1 MAPQAKPE
9 TMKVK
14 AATPRPVR
22 NAPWQTQ
29 QNGGPARSVAQQLD
43 PARLEAIATRS
54 QELAAHVGDRV
65 TITNILSQ
73 SFTGTI
79 YSCDSELVLETGPT
93 DYHLILV
100 AKILSHKYMSNE
112 SGPVCIASEERGR
125 QKQTPGS
132 PVRPDGVSDVGYGL
146 HHSLG
151 KTLQVRWQGKSIV
164 VMDAVRVDP
173 PYDVDTCKAV
183 LEKHAKQL
191 ERVKVL
197 VKNELL
203 KLEMDGVVER
213 RGG

>member
-1 MAPQAKPE
+1 MAPQAKAE

-14 AATPRPVR
+14 TATPRPVR
-22 NAPWQTQ
+22 NTPWQAQ

-43 PARLEAIATRS
+43 PARLEAIAARS
-54 QELAAHVGDRV
+54 QELATHVGDRV
-65 TITNILSQ
+65 TITNTLSQ

-93 DYHLILV
+93 DYHLIPV
-100 AKILSHKYMSNE
+100 AKILGQKYLPNE
-112 SGPVCIASEERGR
+112 PDAVPAAKEERVR
-125 QKQTPGS
+125 PKQTSGS
-132 PVRPDGVSDVGYGL
+132 QVRPDGVSDVGYGL
-146 HHSLG
+146 HYSLG

-173 PYDVDTCKAV
+173 PYDVDTCKAI

-191 ERVKVL
+191 ERVKQL
-197 VKNELL
+197 VKNALL